1 MRLFLAFLLSA
12 VPCAAMAQV
21 QAAGGDRAFPAKFVP
36 LLEKL
41 PKAQVDKMQASAN
54 EYCRGLDYSTIG
66 DLYNDVSHCTL
77 MQSAAILSVDTAL
90 FILDHD
96 TPTKYRPD
104 QIKKCWA
111 LYRAL
116 GSRDVENL
124 DHCFGDVQ
132 YFELIQ
138 RVVGPDTPKAESV
151 ASSYCDKVAQAA
163 GGSYMILEECMK
175 QENASRSRLGK

>member
-1 MRLFLAFLLSA
+1 MRFFLAFLLTA
-12 VPCAAMAQV
+12 LPCAAVAQV
-21 QAAGGDRAFPAKFVP
+21 QPAGSDRAFPPKFAAI
-36 LLEKL
+36 LEKL
-41 PKAQVDKMQASAN
+41 TKAQAEHMQSSAN
-54 EYCRGLDYSTIG
+54 EHCRGLDYSKIA

-77 MQSAAILSVDTAL
+77 MQSSAILSVDSAL
-90 FILDHD
+90 FGLDHE

-124 DHCFGDVQ
+124 DHCFADIQ
-132 YFELIQ
+132 HFELLQ
-138 RVVGPDTPKAESV
+138 RVAGTTSKTEQPTP
-151 ASSYCDKVAQAA
+151 SSYCDRVAQAA

-175 QENASRSRLGK
+175 QENASRRRLGR